1 MMASPPLSPIPATQR
16 LDVLDVLRGFA
27 LVGICVVNVEFF
39 NRPVVESG
47 DGIPAGLEGLDW
59 LTAFI
64 VNYFVTGKF
73 WILFSL
79 LFGMGFA
86 LMLERAQAAGRPFLP
101 LYLRRLAALAVF
113 GLLHHIFLWSGDI
126 LLSYAI
132 GALVLL
138 ITLFARGK
146 WLLAAI
152 LACFALSAIPSLRI
166 AGMLATPLIFA
177 ALLALYLRAGAG
189 RSMFPAAMVLP
200 GGLMLLAALIL
211 GLSGKTEGMRE
222 VVFTGVLLIALG
234 LLAWRYSE
242 PVPARPLRAGV
253 AIFVVCFGL
262 LVLDGGMRYFAPAA
276 APLSSA
282 SATSEH
288 GETAGED
295 DARRLRHRERV
306 RRSQEERTLL
316 TQGSYPD
323 TVAMR
328 ARHLGER
335 LRDEM
340 GFGIIVV
347 GVFLIGTWFVRSGV
361 IANARAHLPLLRRL
375 AVIGIPTGLLLGLA
389 GSLVATGRPPGV
401 ADKGY
406 DFAHALLM
414 LGSLPAS
421 LGYMAAVILLLHSRA
436 KTAVQALAPFG
447 RMALTHYL
455 TQTLVLSLLF
465 YGYGAGLWGM
475 GRAAQVAVALALC
488 AVQIALSH
496 WWLAR
501 FSQGPVEWLWR
512 VLTYLAWPAFRLTR
526 NS

>member
-1 MMASPPLSPIPATQR
+1 MMASPSLSPIPSTQR

-27 LVGICVVNVEFF
+27 LIGICLVNVEFF

-47 DGIPAGLEGLDW
+47 EGIPAGLRGLDW
-59 LTAFI
+59 LTAFV
-64 VNYFVTGKF
+64 VNYFVAGKF

-86 LMLERAQAAGRPFLP
+86 LMLERAVAAGRPFLP
-101 LYLRRLAALAVF
+101 VYLRRIAALAVF

-138 ITLFARGK
+138 VALFARGK

-166 AGMLATPLIFA
+166 AGALATPLIFA
-177 ALLALYLRAGAG
+177 GLLALYLRPQAGKP
-189 RSMFPAAMVLP
+189 MFPAAMVLP
-200 GGLMLLAALIL
+200 GALMLLAALIL
-211 GLSGKTEGMRE
+211 AVSGKAGGVAE
-222 VVFTGVLLIALG
+222 VAFTGALLIALG

-242 PVPARPLRAGV
+242 PVSARPLRAGV
-253 AIFVVCFGL
+253 AIFAVCFGL
-262 LVLDGGMRYFAPAA
+262 LVLDGGMRHFAPAS

-282 SATSEH
+282 GATSEH
-288 GETAGED
+288 GETASED
-295 DARRLRHRERV
+295 EARRLRHHERV
-306 RRSQEERTLL
+306 RRSQEERNLL
-316 TQGSYPD
+316 AHGSYRD

-328 ARHLGER
+328 TRHLGER

-340 GFGIIVV
+340 GFGVVLV
-347 GVFLIGTWFVRSGV
+347 GVFLIGVWFVRSGI
-361 IANARAHLPLLRRL
+361 IANARAHLPLFRRL
-375 AVIGIPTGLLLGLA
+375 AAFGIPAGLLLGLA
-389 GSLVATGRPPGV
+389 GGLVATGRPPGV
-401 ADKGY
+401 ADQGY

-421 LGYMAAVILLLHSRA
+421 LGYMAALILLLHGRA
-436 KTAVQALAPFG
+436 RAAVATLAPFG

-475 GRAAQVAVALALC
+475 GRAAQTGVALALC
-488 AVQIALSH
+488 AVQIVLSH
-496 WWLAR
+496 WWLSR

-512 VLTYLAWPAFRLTR
+512 ALTYLTMPVFKQVRKD
-526 NS
+526 